1 MREGDYL
8 ELYELQQI
16 IREGVEDAVP
26 EEMWVRAEIA
36 SIQQRGNGHC
46 YMELCQSGP
55 SGPVAKV
62 RAVIWRSQAPAVLGK
77 FAAATGSPL
86 QPGVSVIFEV
96 RVNYSELYGL
106 TLVVSDVDVEHTLG
120 EAELRR
126 RETLERLEKE
136 GLIDLQKELAL
147 PDVPYRL
154 AVISA
159 PDAAGYGDFR
169 RHLLENEYGFAF
181 DVRLYPATMQG
192 DGAPASIIASLYRIQ
207 EDSFA
212 SFVSAASAALLAE
225 VVGGNAPRPLG
236 VQGDDSEPRVQGDDS
251 ELWVQGDDSEL
262 GVQGD
267 RSELGVQGDRSEPR
281 SGEAKCGE
289 TAGFD
294 AVLILRGGGST
305 LDLAC
310 FDDYELCAA
319 IARFPLPVFTA
330 IGHDRDTH
338 IADLVACEAVKTPT
352 ALADLFIDAVARED
366 ERIQDLSHRLRMGLL
381 ACVSASEAA
390 LDKSLRIISLA
401 MSGKISG
408 GEQKLS
414 ELQSRILTFN
424 PRKLLESGYTL
435 VTDPSGKLLRS
446 SKGLKSGDLID
457 LRFPDGT
464 VNCTVNG

>member
-77 FAAATGSPL
+77 FAAATGAPL

-192 DGAPASIIASLYRIQ
+192 DGAPASIIASLDRIQ
-207 EDSFA
+207 EDSIA
-212 SFVSAASAALLAE
+212 SFTSAISAALLAE
-225 VVGGNAPRPLG
+225 VVGGNAHRPLG
-236 VQGDDSEPRVQGDDS
+236 AQGDDSEPGVHGDDS
-251 ELWVQGDDSEL
+251 EPGVQGDDSEL

-267 RSELGVQGDRSEPR
+267 RSEPH

>member
-77 FAAATGSPL
+77 FAAATGAPL

-192 DGAPASIIASLYRIQ
+192 DGAPASIIASLDR
-207 EDSFA
+207 
-212 SFVSAASAALLAE
+212 VAAAQQPTIS
-225 VVGGNAPRPLG
+225 
-236 VQGDDSEPRVQGDDS
+236 
-251 ELWVQGDDSEL
+251 
-262 GVQGD
+262 
-267 RSELGVQGDRSEPR
+267 
-281 SGEAKCGE
+281 
-289 TAGFD
+289 FD

-446 SKGLKSGDLID
+446 SKGLKSGDLLD

>member
-77 FAAATGSPL
+77 FAAATGAPL

-136 GLIDLQKELAL
+136 GLTDLQKELAL

-192 DGAPASIIASLYRIQ
+192 DGAPASIIASLDR
-207 EDSFA
+207 
-212 SFVSAASAALLAE
+212 VAAAQQPTIS
-225 VVGGNAPRPLG
+225 
-236 VQGDDSEPRVQGDDS
+236 
-251 ELWVQGDDSEL
+251 
-262 GVQGD
+262 
-267 RSELGVQGDRSEPR
+267 
-281 SGEAKCGE
+281 
-289 TAGFD
+289 FD

-446 SKGLKSGDLID
+446 SKGLKSGDLLD

>member
-77 FAAATGSPL
+77 FAAATDSPL

-192 DGAPASIIASLYRIQ
+192 DGAPASIIASLDR
-207 EDSFA
+207 
-212 SFVSAASAALLAE
+212 VAAAQQPTIS
-225 VVGGNAPRPLG
+225 
-236 VQGDDSEPRVQGDDS
+236 
-251 ELWVQGDDSEL
+251 
-262 GVQGD
+262 
-267 RSELGVQGDRSEPR
+267 
-281 SGEAKCGE
+281 
-289 TAGFD
+289 FD

-338 IADLVACEAVKTPT
+338 IADLVSCEAVKTPT

>member
-55 SGPVAKV
+55 TGPVAKV

-77 FAAATGSPL
+77 FAAATGAPL

-126 RETLERLEKE
+126 RETIERLEKE
-136 GLIDLQKELAL
+136 ELIDLQKELAL

-192 DGAPASIIASLYRIQ
+192 DGAPDSIIAALNR
-207 EDSFA
+207 
-212 SFVSAASAALLAE
+212 VAAAQQ
-225 VVGGNAPRPLG
+225 PTIP
-236 VQGDDSEPRVQGDDS
+236 
-251 ELWVQGDDSEL
+251 
-262 GVQGD
+262 
-267 RSELGVQGDRSEPR
+267 
-281 SGEAKCGE
+281 
-289 TAGFD
+289 FD

-390 LDKSLRIISLA
+390 LDKSLRILSLA

-446 SKGLKSGDLID
+446 SKGLKSGDLLD